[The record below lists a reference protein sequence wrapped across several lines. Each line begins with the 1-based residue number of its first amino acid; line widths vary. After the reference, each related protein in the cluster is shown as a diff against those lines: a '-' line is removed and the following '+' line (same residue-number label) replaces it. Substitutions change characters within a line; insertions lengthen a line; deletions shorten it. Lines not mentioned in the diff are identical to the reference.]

1 MSQRAS
7 VVDSSWRPDL
17 PEVSTTTAAR
27 EELRAADGDEH
38 VTHEYMVQICP
49 MKKKQ
54 KTQRPLSVSV
64 HLDQSRQ
71 RNGSHFSKVIAQ

>member
-1 MSQRAS
+1 MWHGGRWLTSSRHHTSQHAS

-38 VTHEYMVQICP
+38 VMHKDAVQICP
-49 MKKKQ
+49 MKKNA
-54 KTQRPLSVSV
+54 PSV
-64 HLDQSRQ
+64 QC
-71 RNGSHFSKVIAQ
+71 